1 MGVDPRFYEQQGPFS
16 AQALADGAEIIGDRD
31 RLVSSVAALASA
43 GPDDLC
49 FHDQAGPLPADVRA
63 GVVFIGPKFAI
74 IDGARPT
81 FIRTAHPRAA
91 FARAANRLLVER
103 DGPWD
108 AKTIASSA
116 QIEPGALIG
125 PGAVIGE
132 HAAIGAGARIEANAV
147 IGPGVAIG
155 RGSRIGAGSV
165 VRCALIG
172 DRVNIGPGV
181 FIGQPGFGVTQDD
194 QGLIDLPHFGR
205 VIIQDG
211 VSIGSACAIDRGM
224 LADTLIA
231 EETKL
236 DNFCHIAHNA
246 QIGRQVRMAAF
257 AGISGSTSIGDRTV
271 LAGRV
276 GVVDHRRVGSDVVLA
291 ACSAVLHDVPDG
303 AFWCGYPAKPRMQ
316 WLREVAW
323 LARAAKQR
331 AE

>member
-1 MGVDPRFYEQQGPFS
+1 MKHSRFL
-16 AQALADGAEIIGDRD
+16 LA
-31 RLVSSVAALASA
+31 ASA
-43 GPDDLC
+43 LLALGTTHAATAGDPAFDAQLLSIQ
-49 FHDQAGPLPADVRA
+49 QAWAKVNYETPAGDTREQAFKELEKRA
-63 GVVFIGPKFAI
+63 EQFTQQHPTRAEALIWEGI
-74 IDGARPT
+74 IESSYAGAKGGLG
-81 FIRTAHPRAA
+81 ALGLAKE
-91 FARAANRLLVER
+91 ARGNLEKAL
-103 DGPWD
+103 
-108 AKTIASSA
+108 
-116 QIEPGALIG
+116 QIDPGALIG